1 MFKVYILLGKEIW
14 QLIGKYIPIQSHS
27 DYAMGDT
34 TQLTKA
40 TSKSDSLRTTVP
52 AGIVKQFGMK
62 EGDAL
67 DWTID
72 IKGSKLIIEIS
83 HVKQERIPVSDKTK
97 KGPNYRPID
106 TPKD

>member
-1 MFKVYILLGKEIW
+1 
-14 QLIGKYIPIQSHS
+14 
-27 DYAMGDT
+27 MGDT

-67 DWTID
+67 DWSIE
-72 IKGSKLIIEIS
+72 IKGTKLIVEIS
-83 HVKQERIPVSDKTK
+83 HIKQDRLPVAEKKK
-97 KGPNYRPID
+97 KGPKYKPLD
-106 TPKD
+106 DQ

>member
-1 MFKVYILLGKEIW
+1 
-14 QLIGKYIPIQSHS
+14 
-27 DYAMGDT
+27 MGDT

-83 HVKQERIPVSDKTK
+83 HIKQERIPVSEK
-97 KGPNYRPID
+97 KKKINIKPLDASKN
-106 TPKD
+106 